1 MPSSKRFHG
10 WTKRR
15 FLPFGSDFCGLT
27 PEVALARRRTC
38 DQLFILTVVR
48 GVEVLRAYL
57 TPLSIKKLLYCLSV
71 PLMWLIN
78 HSCRKS
84 IAFCIAVS

>member
-27 PEVALARRRTC
+27 PEVALERQRIC
-38 DQLFILTVVR
+38 DHFFILDSCARQWESAVQVWYSKTVR
-48 GVEVLRAYL
+48 IPGMSTAEP
-57 TPLSIKKLLYCLSV
+57 TS
-71 PLMWLIN
+71 
-78 HSCRKS
+78 
-84 IAFCIAVS
+84 